1 MEWVSVLE
9 FAFSNNYITAAFI
22 LILFIIIGK
31 SGLFILKNIRNDIFS
46 EDRHKIIH
54 NIINLSIFPIT
65 IFTSMLGI
73 YLSLVSLNLDIAT
86 IRILEN
92 LFFVS
97 MVLLFSY
104 YFGMLSTFFIRAYF
118 EKRDGSSKV
127 PNILNSVIVIILI
140 TISIAI
146 ILGYFQ
152 VNVTPILATLGIGT
166 VALGLALQSTLG
178 SFFAGLRIVSEKPLD
193 TGDYIEFQSG
203 ELQGFVE
210 DVGWGFTKVRTLQNN
225 LVIVPNSYIVSNSF
239 VNDDLPNP
247 EASLWLNCGVDYG
260 SDLDK
265 VEKVTVE
272 VAKLIQENT
281 PGAVSDFEPF
291 IRFKEFGKSNINF
304 TIVLRVE
311 KLVDKYL
318 VTHEF
323 IKALKKK
330 YNEENIEISWPVS
343 KSYRYDMSSKNS

>member
-1 MEWVSVLE
+1 MEWWNIFE
-9 FAFSNNYITAAFI
+9 FALSDNYIRAALV
-22 LILFIIIGK
+22 LIMFIIIGK
-31 SGLFILKNIRNDIFS
+31 LTLFILRNIKNDIFS
-46 EDRHKIIH
+46 RKRHKIIH
-54 NIINLSIFPIT
+54 NVINLSIFPIT
-65 IFTSMLGI
+65 FFIALLGL
-73 YLSLVSLNLDIAT
+73 YLSLATLYVDVAT
-86 IRILEN
+86 IRIVEN

-104 YFGMLSTFFIRAYF
+104 YFMRLSTFFVRAYF

-127 PNILNSVIVIILI
+127 PNILNSVIVIVLM
-140 TISIAI
+140 TISSAI
-146 ILGYFQ
+146 ILGYFR

-225 LVIVPNSYIVSNSF
+225 LVIVPNSYIVDNSF
-239 VNDDLPNP
+239 VNDNLPSP
-247 EASLWLNCGVDYG
+247 EASLWLACGVDYG
-260 SDLDK
+260 SDLEK
-265 VEKVTVE
+265 VEKVTVG
-272 VAKLIQENT
+272 VAKKIQRNT

-291 IRFKEFGKSNINF
+291 IRFKEFGASNINF

-318 VTHEF
+318 VRHEF
-323 IKALKKK
+323 IKALKKR
-330 YNEENIEISWPVS
+330 YDEEGIEISWPVS
-343 KSYRYDMSSKNS
+343 KSYRYDGDKLKE